1 MVCVSGHE
9 HTRRSTR
16 HNAKLFCHQQ
26 TAQLQ
31 KVDSRKS
38 QEKAGAQT
46 RAIKTQSSHV
56 SNIQQTVGLLLLLLL
71 LRSNR
76 SSRRVK

>member
-46 RAIKTQSSHV
+46 RAIKTQYIKYIKYTTNSWTAAAAAAAAASE
-56 SNIQQTVGLLLLLLL
+56 
-71 LRSNR
+71 
-76 SSRRVK
+76 